1 MRRIKTR
8 LKIFARWYTKNY
20 LALYKPMIDNGV
32 FPFM

>member
-1 MRRIKTR
+1 MRRMKKR
-8 LKIFARWYTKNY
+8 LKIFMRWYTKNY